1 MTFTR
6 DREVMRERRFSQ
18 RQAEDESFA
27 IHIEGAIAHVRE
39 EVACDVVTLLR
50 EYARSRDVETRGRLF
65 QAFEYLHLLL
75 RVMP

>member
-1 MTFTR
+1 MTLPR
-6 DREVMRERRFSQ
+6 DRAVLRERRHSTS
-18 RQAEDESFA
+18 AGSESFA
-27 IHIEGAIAHVRE
+27 LHVEGAIAHVRE